1 MISKRRAGGT
11 LLLVAASIICVLL
24 LSACTVEQP
33 QLPVW
38 QGAYRWGHE
47 VNSFCPCG
55 SDKCYWVRT
64 SDQLQQQLRSYVQ
77 QHTSKPY
84 QPVYLLMRGQLL
96 DQPGEGFA
104 RDYDALI
111 SIDALIALGS
121 GLPRDCQQP

>member
-1 MISKRRAGGT
+1 M
-11 LLLVAASIICVLL
+11 LVAASIVCVL

-104 RDYDALI
+104 QDYEALI

-121 GLPRDCQQP
+121 GLPRDCHTP